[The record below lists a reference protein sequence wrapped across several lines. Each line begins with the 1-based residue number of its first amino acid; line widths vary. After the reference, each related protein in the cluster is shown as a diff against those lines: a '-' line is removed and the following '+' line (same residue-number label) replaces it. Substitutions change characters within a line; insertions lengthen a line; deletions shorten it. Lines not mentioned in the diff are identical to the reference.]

1 MEIIYLKNQL
11 KAQVISEACEVL
23 GKSGLVIFPTET
35 CYGAGV
41 LATSQPAVD
50 KLLAYK
56 TRREGKPLS
65 IAVSDQIM
73 ASKYVNINTSA
84 SNLYKNFLPGPLTVV
99 SKGKHKVAR
108 GVESE
113 TGTLGIRIPDYPLIL
128 AITKKLNKPITATSA
143 NASYKSRPYSIPQLL
158 KNLSQKQQSLI
169 DLVIDA
175 GTLPKRPTSTV
186 VDTTL
191 EDPLLIRSG
200 TLPFRNGNVVT
211 THSPTET
218 INLAQTLMLKHW
230 NDLQDK
236 PVIFLLNGELGA
248 GKTQFAKGIGEFLK
262 IKGPITSPT
271 YTIEIEY
278 DYNRHG
284 IKGKL
289 LHLDTWRLQHLEE
302 FKQLYLEKRLKP
314 KTVVVVEWASRTLRP
329 LLKIAKAT
337 KAATLIVEIN
347 TNNQEKKRVI
357 KIKEID

>member
-1 MEIIYLKNQL
+1 
-11 KAQVISEACEVL
+11 
-23 GKSGLVIFPTET
+23 
-35 CYGAGV
+35 
-41 LATSQPAVD
+41 
-50 KLLAYK
+50 
-56 TRREGKPLS
+56 
-65 IAVSDQIM
+65 
-73 ASKYVNINTSA
+73 
-84 SNLYKNFLPGPLTVV
+84 
-99 SKGKHKVAR
+99 
-108 GVESE
+108 
-113 TGTLGIRIPDYPLIL
+113 
-128 AITKKLNKPITATSA
+128 
-143 NASYKSRPYSIPQLL
+143 
-158 KNLSQKQQSLI
+158 
-169 DLVIDA
+169 
-175 GTLPKRPTSTV
+175 
-186 VDTTL
+186 
-191 EDPLLIRSG
+191 
-200 TLPFRNGNVVT
+200 
-211 THSPTET
+211 
-218 INLAQTLMLKHW
+218 MLKHW